1 MADTALGFVVQIRFP
16 ACSFRGSP
24 QERTGLTIRSSRC
37 HFTAAIFF
45 GMFVLVCGRAVA
57 RLNSGVRH
65 GTKHAYDSRVSSS
78 RRSGATGGIARKVR
92 ATFQTRI
99 EIPGCPRDSILLW
112 LGRRSPPLGYA
123 RRHIWKNSARK
134 ASCA

>member
-57 RLNSGVRH
+57 RLNSGVRFSAEFF
-65 GTKHAYDSRVSSS
+65 GMCGLCIEFRLIGLLLGSS
-78 RRSGATGGIARKVR
+78 V
-92 ATFQTRI
+92 
-99 EIPGCPRDSILLW
+99 
-112 LGRRSPPLGYA
+112 PLRTWPTA
-123 RRHIWKNSARK
+123 RRGPAHRGGGSIP
-134 ASCA
+134 

>member
-1 MADTALGFVVQIRFP
+1 MADTALDFVVQIGFP

-57 RLNSGVRH
+57 RLNSGVRRGKRQFALLLFVVPH
-65 GTKHAYDSRVSSS
+65 CFTASRLSDFALDRWLREV
-78 RRSGATGGIARKVR
+78 
-92 ATFQTRI
+92 
-99 EIPGCPRDSILLW
+99 PG
-112 LGRRSPPLGYA
+112 
-123 RRHIWKNSARK
+123 
-134 ASCA
+134 